1 MAEEELHGLARYAYE
16 VGQLKRSKRTGWWL
30 AGIADPESVAEH
42 TFRTAL
48 LGYVLAVMEGADPE
62 RTAALCLFHDTAETR
77 LGDIPS
83 VGKRYLTQAP
93 AADVVA
99 DQLADLPP
107 EVAAPIARL
116 VDEYEAQDSP
126 EARVAK
132 DADKL
137 ECLIQA
143 REYEAQG
150 YQDAASWVAPSA
162 ASIRTASGRRLAASC
177 QAVPPR
183 QWWKSFVDSYIRPAP
198 PAEHEPPTG
207 ENDSSGP
214 TAVAR

>member
-1 MAEEELHGLARYAYE
+1 MADEELDGLARYAYE

-48 LGYVLAVMEGADPE
+48 IGYLLAVMEGADPD

-93 AADVVA
+93 AAEVVA
-99 DQLADLPP
+99 DQVADLPA
-107 EVAAPIARL
+107 EVAGHLSRL
-116 VDEYEAQDSP
+116 VEEYESQRTI
-126 EARVAK
+126 EARVAR

-162 ASIRTASGRRLAASC
+162 ASIRTASGRRLSAAC

-183 QWWKSFVDSYIRPAP
+183 QWWKAFVDSYIRPASP
-198 PAEHEPPTG
+198 VERPETVEG
-207 ENDSSGP
+207 DGP
-214 TAVAR
+214 SAAAR

>member
-1 MAEEELHGLARYAYE
+1 MAEEELQGLARYAYE

-42 TFRTAL
+42 TFRTAI
-48 LGYVLAVMEGADPE
+48 LGYVLAVMEGANPD
-62 RTAALCLFHDTAETR
+62 RTAALCLFHDTPETR

-99 DQLADLPP
+99 DQVADLPP
-107 EVAAPIARL
+107 RLATPITRM
-116 VDEYEAQDSP
+116 VDEYETQDTL

-137 ECLIQA
+137 ECLLQA

-150 YQDAASWVAPSA
+150 FQDATSWVAPSA
-162 ASIRTASGRRLAASC
+162 ASIRTASGRRLATSC
-177 QAVPPR
+177 QKVAPR
-183 QWWKSFVDSYIRPAP
+183 EWWKTFVDSYIRPAP
-198 PAEHEPPTG
+198 SAGLTG
-207 ENDSSGP
+207 DDPSGEGP
-214 TAVAR
+214 TAAAG

>member
-1 MAEEELHGLARYAYE
+1 MAEEELYGLARYAYE

-42 TFRTAL
+42 TFRTAV
-48 LGYVLAVMEGADPE
+48 LGYVLAVMEGADPD

-93 AADVVA
+93 AGDVVA
-99 DQLADLPP
+99 DQVADLPA
-107 EVAAPIARL
+107 EVAGPIAHL

-150 YQDAASWVAPSA
+150 YQDAASWIAPSA
-162 ASIRTASGRRLAASC
+162 ASIRTASGRQLAASC

-183 QWWKSFVDSYIRPAP
+183 QWWKTFVDSYIRAAP
-198 PAEHEPPTG
+198 EDH
-207 ENDSSGP
+207 SSDGPSDEP
-214 TAVAR
+214 TAATG